1 MAGCQI
7 KVEKK
12 ETLET
17 GGWFGSFG
25 KKVIFFNLPCRLII
39 LIPYATDFHSSQQ
52 NKDYSA
58 INRGYVICCGW
69 MLAAGKTPDD

>member
-1 MAGCQI
+1 MAGSLI

-25 KKVIFFNLPCRLII
+25 KKDHFF
-39 LIPYATDFHSSQQ
+39 
-52 NKDYSA
+52 K
-58 INRGYVICCGW
+58 
-69 MLAAGKTPDD
+69 K